1 MEQFREV
8 CRLLGL
14 DADRVFGEGGLVEKM
29 PEPPLEI
36 AGVLLDGLIENASDY
51 DLRRMPPEQR
61 SWMLSLLVFEF
72 LKDAGAV
79 LQSPIT
85 EAI

>member
-14 DADRVFGEGGLVEKM
+14 PPDRVFGEGGLVEKM

-36 AGVLLDGLIENASDY
+36 AGVLLDGLVENADAY
-51 DLRRMPPEQR
+51 DLRHMSDDRR
-61 SWMLSLLVFEF
+61 TTMLSFLLFEF
-72 LKDAGAV
+72 LSDAGAR
-79 LQSPIT
+79 LQAPQSQWY
-85 EAI
+85 